1 MTTIRVAVCG
11 ASGNMGREAVKAI
24 RGQDNLQLVGA
35 LDIKDSGKDVGLL
48 IGNRPLGVEISSEL
62 EPMLCTSGAEVMVDF
77 TAPAAVMEHIFTA
90 LKNKVPPVVGTTGLT
105 EPDLEQIAAWVDK
118 FETGAIIAPNFALG
132 AVLMMKFSRIAARYF
147 DQVEIIE
154 LHHEHKIDAPSGTAI
169 KTAQMID
176 AEQKEDAA
184 RIRRARESSRPEEI
198 EKISG
203 ARGGRYENI
212 HIHSVRLPGM
222 VAHQEVIFG
231 GNGQTLSIRHDSMDR
246 RSFMPGLLM
255 AINRAPRLK
264 KLIYGMENLIDF

>member
-1 MTTIRVAVCG
+1 MDAIKVAVCG
-11 ASGNMGREAVKAI
+11 ASGNMGREAIRAI
-24 RGQDNLQLVGA
+24 SEQNTLRLVGA
-35 LDIKDSGKDVGLL
+35 LDIRDSGKDVGLL
-48 IGNRPLGVEISSEL
+48 IGSRPLGIEISLDL
-62 EPMLCTSGAEVMVDF
+62 EPMLQASGAEVMVDF

-90 LKNKVPPVVGTTGLT
+90 LKNGVTPVVGTTGLT
-105 EPDLEQIAAWVDK
+105 DPDLEQVASWVDR
-118 FETGAIIAPNFALG
+118 FETGAIIAPNFAMG
-132 AVLMMKFSRIAARYF
+132 AILMMKFSRIAARYF

-169 KTAQMID
+169 KTAQMIT
-176 AEQKEDAA
+176 AERKEEGSLPGRTTAG
-184 RIRRARESSRPEEI
+184 RPEEI

-212 HIHSVRLPGM
+212 HIHSIRLPGM

-255 AINRAPRLK
+255 AIDRAPRLK